1 MVSDSLAL
9 ALSLAKGTAAV
20 ESTQFRNALAAASE
34 HRASSRAAAAEAEEE
49 KEDGK
54 VRQISWR
61 IASFSVSAMLSDD
74 AMKKAPKWP

>member
-34 HRASSRAAAAEAEEE
+34 HRAEQQPQ
-49 KEDGK
+49 KPK
-54 VRQISWR
+54 KKKKMVK
-61 IASFSVSAMLSDD
+61 FVKSVGE
-74 AMKKAPKWP
+74 